1 MSTIHPSTS
10 AAERPAWLAKTS
22 GYYAAFIILGLTSA
36 ILGPTLQGLAANT
49 GVLLNEISFLFSAR
63 SLGYLCG
70 SILAGRLYDRIPG
83 HRVMASAIGLIAL
96 ALALTPLIPL
106 LWLLVAI
113 TFFLGIAE
121 GAADLG
127 GNLMMVWVHR
137 SRVGPFMNGLHFCFG
152 LGAFLSPVILAQAL
166 HAGSGI
172 QSAYWILAGLAVPV
186 SLYIFSQSSPLPE
199 KSTPDGLRKP
209 ANPVLAALV
218 GVFFFLYVGAEASF
232 GGWIH
237 TYTTRMSLG
246 NAENAAYLTS
256 AFWGALTIGR
266 LLAIPIAARLRPRW
280 ILLLD
285 LTGSLLSMAVLLLF
299 PRSLNAV
306 WIGTLGLGLCMASVF
321 PTTLTFAERRMEI
334 TGQASSWFFVG
345 AGAGGMVLPWLIGQL
360 FEGQGPQ
367 VTMVMIFINLVLAG
381 FIFAGMMVN
390 TRKPI
395 TAQDSNLG
403 A

>member
-1 MSTIHPSTS
+1 MSTIQPSTS
-10 AAERPAWLAKTS
+10 TTERSAWLSKTI
-22 GYYAAFIILGLTSA
+22 GLYTAFIILGLTSA

-49 GVLLNEISFLFSAR
+49 GALLNEISFLFSAR

-70 SILAGRLYDRIPG
+70 SILAGRLYDRLPG
-83 HRVMASAIGLIAL
+83 HLVMASALGLIAL

-106 LWLLVAI
+106 LWLLIAI

-127 GNLMMVWVHR
+127 GNLMLVWVHR
-137 SRVGPFMNGLHFCFG
+137 AKVGPFMNGLHFCFG
-152 LGAFLSPVILAQAL
+152 LGAFFSPVILAQAL

-172 QSAYWILAGLAVPV
+172 QVAYWILAGLAVPV
-186 SLYIFSQSSPLPE
+186 SLYIYSQSSPLPE
-199 KSTPDGLRKP
+199 KTTPDEPRKP
-209 ANPVLAALV
+209 ANPILAALV

-232 GGWIH
+232 GGWIY
-237 TYTTRMSLG
+237 TYTTQMSLG

-285 LTGSLLSMAVLLLF
+285 LSGSLLSMAVFLLF

-306 WIGTLGLGLCMASVF
+306 WIGMLGLGVCMASIF

-367 VTMVMIFINLVLAG
+367 VTMVMIFTNLVLAG
-381 FIFAGMMVN
+381 FIFAGMMIN
-390 TRKPI
+390 TRESL
-395 TAQDSNLG
+395 TAQDSNLP